1 MIACTLT
8 KSSDQKEAKGAAG
21 GYSPHMKGV
30 AWGILVMGLSLGA
43 IIILWA
49 TIGYQGPDFSI
60 KVMEQQ
66 QEWLHDL
73 YGLPEEVEVGPE
85 LLEVP
90 PSLRGVITAGDNTTE
105 DVRPT

>member
-1 MIACTLT
+1 M
-8 KSSDQKEAKGAAG
+8 
-21 GYSPHMKGV
+21 
-30 AWGILVMGLSLGA
+30 GILVMGLSLAA
-43 IIILWA
+43 IIVLWT

-60 KVMEQQ
+60 RAMEQQ

-73 YGLPEEVEVGPE
+73 YGLPEEEEISPE

-90 PSLRGVITAGDNTTE
+90 PSLRGTITAGDNTSE

>member
-1 MIACTLT
+1 LIEP
-8 KSSDQKEAKGAAG
+8 SDQKEPKGGAG

-30 AWGILVMGLSLGA
+30 AWGILVMGLSLTA
-43 IIILWA
+43 IIVLWT

-60 KVMEQQ
+60 RVMEQQ

-73 YGLPEEVEVGPE
+73 YGLPEEVEISPE

-90 PSLRGVITAGDNTTE
+90 PSLRGTITAGDNTTE

>member
-1 MIACTLT
+1 MTEST
-8 KSSDQKEAKGAAG
+8 DYKEAKGEA

-30 AWGILVMGLSLGA
+30 ALGILVMGLSLAA
-43 IIILWA
+43 IIVLWA
-49 TIGYQGPDFSI
+49 TIGYQGSDFSI
-60 KVMEQQ
+60 QRMEQQ

-73 YGLPEEVEVGPE
+73 YGLPEEVEISPE

-90 PSLRGVITAGDNTTE
+90 PSLRGTITAGDNTSE

>member
-1 MIACTLT
+1 MIEP
-8 KSSDQKEAKGAAG
+8 SDQKEPKVGVG
-21 GYSPHMKGV
+21 GYSPHMRGV
-30 AWGILVMGLSLGA
+30 AWGILVMGLSLA
-43 IIILWA
+43 AVIVLWA

-60 KVMEQQ
+60 RAMEQQ

-73 YGLPEEVEVGPE
+73 YGLPEEVEISPE

-90 PSLRGVITAGDNTTE
+90 PSLRGTITAGDNTTE

>member
-1 MIACTLT
+1 MTEP
-8 KSSDQKEAKGAAG
+8 SDQKEAKGGG

-30 AWGILVMGLSLGA
+30 ALGILVMGLSLAA
-43 IIILWA
+43 IIMLWA
-49 TIGYQGPDFSI
+49 TVGYQGPDFSTQR
-60 KVMEQQ
+60 MEEQ

-73 YGLPEEVEVGPE
+73 YGLPEEVEITPE

-90 PSLRGVITAGDNTTE
+90 PSLRGTITADDNTSE

>member
-1 MIACTLT
+1 MTEP
-8 KSSDQKEAKGAAG
+8 SDQKEPKAGAG

-30 AWGILVMGLSLGA
+30 AWGILVMGLSLTA
-43 IIILWA
+43 VIVLWA

-60 KVMEQQ
+60 RVMEQQ

-73 YGLPEEVEVGPE
+73 YGLPEEVEISPE

-90 PSLRGVITAGDNTTE
+90 PSLRGTITAGDNTTE